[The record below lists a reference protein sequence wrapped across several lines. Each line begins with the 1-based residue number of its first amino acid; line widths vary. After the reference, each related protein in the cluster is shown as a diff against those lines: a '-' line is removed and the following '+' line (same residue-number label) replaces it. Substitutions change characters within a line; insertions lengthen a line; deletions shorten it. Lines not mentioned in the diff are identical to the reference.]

1 MFEVGIELFKSVKNN
16 DRVLIYLMLISLFLC
31 LSFTL
36 GVNPSVAL
44 IIEDLLGIDI
54 LPFVLILYNYLVL
67 AYAFFGFLWFI
78 FVVLYIISNAIYVKV
93 EDSTTHAHDRSLY
106 ISCFAY
112 GGLQRLLKI
121 LYYIIFLILLIGS
134 ILVSENTDL
143 ENLLLYTNNFFGETW
158 VSLLAVFG
166 CLLIVF
172 RSMVWWDNFR
182 FMIDNPIEKD
192 TGNKLEQLIKEISTK

>member
-1 MFEVGIELFKSVKNN
+1 MFQLGIELFKSVKNN
-16 DRVLIYLMLISLFLC
+16 DRVLLYLMLISLFLC
-31 LSFTL
+31 VSFTI

-44 IIEDLLGIDI
+44 IIEDLFSIDI

-67 AYAFFGFLWFI
+67 AYAFFGFLWFT
-78 FVVLYIISNAIYVKV
+78 FVVLYIVSNTVYDKV
-93 EDSTTHAHDRSLY
+93 DSTTHAHDRSLY

-134 ILVSENTDL
+134 VLVSENSDL
-143 ENLLLYTNNFFGETW
+143 EKLLLYTSNFFGETW
-158 VSLLAVFG
+158 VSLLVFFG

-192 TGNKLEQLIKEISTK
+192 TGNKLEQLIKEISSK